1 MSTQSQKKNML
12 AIFNLVSMD
21 LGYIYGERECGPNGA
36 KKEFLTKSA
45 AFLRALG
52 KDLNLTEMKVTT
64 NPAGIAVSGSVSLYG
79 LWSDGNGIYFKIEEP
94 IKPFNSFL
102 YRHIKNIKDYSGDN
116 KWLPCSMFAFEEY
129 EELLVT
135 LLALRKPS
143 ETEVRHAA

>member
-12 AIFNLVSMD
+12 AIFNLLSMD

-52 KDLNLTEMKVTT
+52 KDLSLKEFKVTT
-64 NPAGIAVSGSVSLYG
+64 NPAGIAVSGDVSLYG
-79 LWSDGNGIYFKIEEP
+79 LWNDGNGVYFKIEEP